1 MSPTPRKRPAATR
14 KSATKKPPTGEA
26 TAAATTPP
34 PPASETS
41 QPPPDTPPEA
51 SPPSFVPTPPTAAT
65 VATLVPIEAARPN
78 LLDTGLS
85 DYGMWIDIVERMTPP
100 PLDAGSRPGRIWA

>member
-26 TAAATTPP
+26 TAAATDP
-34 PPASETS
+34 PPAAGGTS
-41 QPPPDTPPEA
+41 QPPADALPEA
-51 SPPSFVPTPPTAAT
+51 PPPSFVPAPPAATT
-65 VATLVPIEAARPN
+65 VATLVPIEAVRPN

-85 DYGMWIDIVERMTPP
+85 DYGMWIDIVERMKPP
-100 PLDAGSRPGRIWA
+100 PLDAGNRPGRIWT